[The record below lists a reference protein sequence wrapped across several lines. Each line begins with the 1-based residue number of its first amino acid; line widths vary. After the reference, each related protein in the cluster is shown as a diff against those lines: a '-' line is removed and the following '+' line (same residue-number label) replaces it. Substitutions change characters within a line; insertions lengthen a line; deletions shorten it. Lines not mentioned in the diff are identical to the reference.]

1 MHRSLARSVLKR
13 RKEPDDNKLFIP
25 STEIVNPVTISRC
38 IIPYKANIP
47 SLSDFLKSA
56 KSNNSRA
63 DKKEK
68 KRTLQNDKTSARN
81 EPSLSDSSS
90 SVANITPDTAPLIL
104 EIQSSTE
111 ETQEASANNHNTSD
125 QMALT
130 SFTSEIHDLQYSDSS
145 VNNSSCNNSILE
157 RMDLLELKLLEAQ
170 KVLAEFDGNLN
181 AVSVSHCILPTMEPL
196 DISISPIMS
205 PIRATVNYRALA
217 MKEQD

>member
-1 MHRSLARSVLKR
+1 MGG
-13 RKEPDDNKLFIP
+13 
-25 STEIVNPVTISRC
+25 
-38 IIPYKANIP
+38 YKSAP
-47 SLSDFLKSA
+47 RFETKVPQKKSA

-125 QMALT
+125 QIALT
-130 SFTSEIHDLQYSDSS
+130 SFTLEIHDLQYSDSS

-170 KVLAEFDGNLN
+170 KDLDEFDGNLN
-181 AVSVSHCILPTMEPL
+181 AVSHRILPAMEPL

-205 PIRATVNYRALA
+205 PIRSTGNYRALT
-217 MKEQD
+217 MKDQD